1 MDVDEEGGSVA
12 GKGKGGGVRG
22 GVPGGMGGAVPGYLM
37 RRLQS
42 LSLRLVE
49 NYALL
54 GNKDRGLA
62 CQGLCQLWLSF
73 SGPGQGDNLSRM
85 LGVVVQKGVSLAGTM
100 ENPG

>member
-1 MDVDEEGGSVA
+1 MGMDVDEEGGPVA
-12 GKGKGGGVRG
+12 GKGKGGGARG
-22 GVPGGMGGAVPGYLM
+22 GVPGGMGGAVPGHLM

-62 CQGLCQLWLSF
+62 CQGLCQLWLAF

-85 LGVVVQKGVSLAGTM
+85 VCTTVLSLLVGLQDM
-100 ENPG
+100 IL